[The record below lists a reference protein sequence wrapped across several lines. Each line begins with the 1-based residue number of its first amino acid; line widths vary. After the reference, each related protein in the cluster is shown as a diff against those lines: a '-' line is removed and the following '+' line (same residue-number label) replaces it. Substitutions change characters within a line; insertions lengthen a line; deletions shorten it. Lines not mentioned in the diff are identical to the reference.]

1 MRPRP
6 VPPPR
11 SGKQRKAALDA
22 ARRRNAELKALRAVL
37 QARQLTLA
45 ELLALAQ
52 SDHAAGRMPVRTA
65 LMALPGIRTARAS
78 QLMIQAG
85 IGDGC
90 RAGALSAAQRGLL
103 VSAVG
108 AVRRKAMRIR

>member
-1 MRPRP
+1 MRP
-6 VPPPR
+6 
-11 SGKQRKAALDA
+11 
-22 ARRRNAELKALRAVL
+22 ARRNTELAGLRAGL
-37 QARQLTLA
+37 QSGELTLA

-52 SDHAAGRMPVRTA
+52 SDHTAGRMPVRTA

-78 QLMIQAG
+78 QLMIRAG

-90 RAGALSAAQRGLL
+90 RAGALSTAQRGLL

-108 AVRRKAMRIR
+108 TVQRKSPGRKATRIR